1 MSFKLIMD
9 ENIPNSV
16 IFRLR
21 NLDFEILSIR
31 EDFRGIDDEKII
43 ELSKKYKRPIITMD
57 KDFGYLAYRKGTR
70 PYGVILIRIHPQSSE
85 FIFSVIHHILNQ
97 LNTQKIIIKNKFIV
111 SDGKTL
117 RIRKI

>member
-16 IFRLR
+16 IIRLR
-21 NLDFEILSIR
+21 ELNFEIISIR
-31 EDFRGIDDEKII
+31 EDYRGIDDEEII
-43 ELSKKYKRPIITMD
+43 ELSKKYQRPIITMD
-57 KDFGYLAYRKGTR
+57 KDFGYLAYRKGER
-70 PYGVILIRIHPQSSE
+70 PYGVILIRIHPQTPE
-85 FIFSVIHHILNQ
+85 YIFTIINHVLNQ
-97 LNTQKIIIKNKFIV
+97 LKKQKINIKNKFIV